1 MRKILYLRL
10 YRRSIVSFRD
20 GSRRAAYDSYP
31 TYLLSPM
38 LPSRITWSW
47 LSQLLSQG
55 VLWLGKKLRRLPW
68 LSVPVGLTACLTCW
82 MALLHSLVSW
92 EALGPLPA
100 PEELR
105 PLPTAAASSVY
116 TIDGQLLGKFFLEE
130 RSPVAYEALPKHLCH
145 ALIATEDIRFYEHA
159 GVDYQSLLRVLFK
172 TILLDDERA
181 GGGSTLSMQL
191 AKNLFPRQSYPAFS
205 LLINKLREIVIAE
218 RLEAVFAKPKILTHY
233 LNTVSF
239 GENAYG
245 IETAAQRFF
254 HRSCSE
260 LTVTQSALLVGMLK
274 APSTYNPRL
283 HPEAARLRRD
293 VVLGQMQRYGYLSR
307 VACDS
312 LRREPVALDYFH
324 PNHHDGPAPYFLA
337 HVRKEVMRWAKTH
350 PKPEGSYW
358 DPYRDGLKIVTPL
371 HSQLQAHARAAVAE
385 QMLRIQRN
393 FERDWRGVDLSRKFR
408 RLIDLSL
415 KRSPHYLQLKNQGY
429 DPATIDS
436 LLRLPRP
443 MTVFS
448 WEGPQQMELSPRDSV
463 LYHEL
468 MMQAGFMA
476 MDPNSGQVRAWV
488 GGIDH
493 RWFQYD
499 HVTSRRQTGSVFKPL
514 VYAAALAGGMAPC
527 AYIPNERVVFQ
538 EYGDWAPKN
547 ADNIYGG
554 EYSLQG
560 GLTQSVN
567 VVAVNLLMEVGAQRV
582 VDLAR
587 QLGVNEDVPAV
598 PSIALGSAEASLAE
612 MLRVYAAFVNGG
624 TSLRPISILRIE
636 DAAGRQLY
644 HGMTEADFEPV
655 LKPETAALITF
666 MLRNV
671 VNQGTARSLRTRF
684 GLRNDIAGKTGTT
697 QAQTDGWF
705 IGATPD
711 LLAGAWVGANHPQV
725 HFRSM
730 LRGQGAAT
738 ALPIWGSFFKRV
750 LADSAFEA
758 WQRASFTLPSDS
770 LNRQLDCADLWF
782 PLAMSEFRTWWLVQ
796 KRKDSLQ
803 QARPGG
809 P

>member
-1 MRKILYLRL
+1 
-10 YRRSIVSFRD
+10 
-20 GSRRAAYDSYP
+20 
-31 TYLLSPM
+31 M

-47 LSQLLSQG
+47 LSQLLSRG
-55 VLWLGKKLRRLPW
+55 VMWLGRMLRRLPW
-68 LSVPVGLTACLTCW
+68 LSIPTGVLACLICW
-82 MALLHSLVSW
+82 LAMLHSLVSW
-92 EALGPLPA
+92 EALGPLPSH
-100 PEELR
+100 EDLR
-105 PLPTAAASSVY
+105 PLPTPAASSVY
-116 TIDGQLLGKFFLEE
+116 TIDGQLIGKFFFEE
-130 RSPVAYEALPKHLCH
+130 RSPVSHAMLPDHLFDALL
-145 ALIATEDIRFYEHA
+145 ATEDIRFFEHG

-172 TILLDDERA
+172 TILLDDKRA
-181 GGGSTLSMQL
+181 GGGSTLTMQL
-191 AKNLFPRQSYPAFS
+191 AKNLFPRESYPVFS
-205 LLINKLREIVIAE
+205 LLINKLREMVIAE
-218 RLEAVFAKPKILTHY
+218 RLEKVYAKHEILTHY

-254 HRSCSE
+254 HRSCSQ
-260 LTVTQSALLVGMLK
+260 LTITQSALLVGMLK
-274 APSTYNPRL
+274 APTTYNPRL
-283 HPEAARLRRD
+283 HPEDARLRRD
-293 VVLGQMQRYGYLSR
+293 VVLSQMQRYGYLSQ
-307 VACDS
+307 VTYDT
-312 LRREPVALDYFH
+312 LQPKPLALDYYH
-324 PNHHDGPAPYFLA
+324 PNHHEGLAPYFLA
-337 HVRKEVMRWAKTH
+337 QVRKELMRWAKSH
-350 PKPEGSYW
+350 PKPDGSHW
-358 DPYRDGLKIVTPL
+358 DPYRDGLKIITPL
-371 HSQLQAHARAAVAE
+371 HSKLQAHARAAVAE
-385 QMLRIQRN
+385 QMMRIQRN
-393 FERDWRGVDLSRKFR
+393 FERDWRGVNLSRKFQS
-408 RLIDLSL
+408 LIDRSL
-415 KRSPHYLQLKNQGY
+415 KRSLHYQQLKDQGY
-429 DPATIDS
+429 PPATIDS
-436 LLRLPRP
+436 LLRVPRS

-448 WEGPQQMELSPRDSV
+448 WDGPQQMELSPRDSV

-499 HVTSRRQTGSVFKPL
+499 HVTARRQTGSVFKPL
-514 VYAAALAGGMAPC
+514 VYAAALAGGMTPC
-527 AYIPNERVVFQ
+527 AYVPNERVVFQ

-547 ADNIYGG
+547 ADNTYGG

-612 MLRVYAAFVNGG
+612 MLSVYAAFVNGG
-624 TSLRPISILRIE
+624 TSVRPISILRIE
-636 DAAGRQLY
+636 DAAAGQLY
-644 HGMTEADFEPV
+644 HGMSEADFEPV

-671 VNQGTARSLRTRF
+671 VNQGTARGLRTRF

-738 ALPIWGSFFKRV
+738 ALPIWGSFFERV
-750 LADSAFEA
+750 LADPEFEA
-758 WQRASFTLPSDS
+758 WQQASFTLPADS

-782 PLAMSEFRTWWLVQ
+782 PLAMSEFRTWWLAQ
-796 KRKDSLQ
+796 KRKDSLL
-803 QARPGG
+803 QAQ
-809 P
+809 